1 MGFLSFVS
9 ISPNTLRQNEKGFMD
24 SSRPFS
30 LDSSTPFSWTVWRGR
45 GILGLATGVRDCWGT
60 DVCVCVR
67 ERVSDSRDSFTDSLI
82 SSLFIYSIAAILTF
96 RLEELVCY

>member
-1 MGFLSFVS
+1 
-9 ISPNTLRQNEKGFMD
+9 MD
-24 SSRPFS
+24 CSRPFS

-67 ERVSDSRDSFTDSLI
+67 ERERERERESECLIDSFTDAFI
-82 SSLFIYSIAAILTF
+82 SSIYIYI
-96 RLEELVCY
+96 YI

>member
-1 MGFLSFVS
+1 
-9 ISPNTLRQNEKGFMD
+9 MD

-60 DVCVCVR
+60 DVCVCVCER
-67 ERVSDSRDSFTDSLI
+67 ERESVSLI
-82 SSLFIYSIAAILTF
+82 VGTLSRTLSYQVYIFIA
-96 RLEELVCY
+96 

>member
-1 MGFLSFVS
+1 
-9 ISPNTLRQNEKGFMD
+9 MD

-60 DVCVCVR
+60 DVCVCERERER
-67 ERVSDSRDSFTDSLI
+67 ERVCL
-82 SSLFIYSIAAILTF
+82 
-96 RLEELVCY
+96 